1 MYGRLPLKVPVTL
14 LYPTSVLPTN
24 AYWEAVC
31 ICQMGYVSLEALAS
45 HLHPDLCTPA
55 QSAKP
60 LGKGV
65 GVENAQAFLE
75 SSYRG
80 GGASPTVTSVPPWT
94 REGTAVSVP
103 LLELGLEGPEHR
115 CEAGGGD

>member
-75 SSYRG
+75 E
-80 GGASPTVTSVPPWT
+80 AVT
-94 REGTAVSVP
+94 EGEGHLQLSLQSHP
-103 LLELGLEGPEHR
+103 GPER
-115 CEAGGGD
+115 GQQFSPIARTGA